1 MDDCQSKIL
10 LAGASNY
17 GLANPIQNT
26 AISLLY
32 INICLL
38 NLEPDFESIM
48 QMQIMNSYVD
58 EIMIKAISV
67 QKQIE
72 CDEKSSQ
79 VLWLILPLS
88 PLCLDALEE

>member
-1 MDDCQSKIL
+1 MDAYQNKIL

-17 GLANPIQNT
+17 GLAYPIQNT
-26 AISLLY
+26 AISLLH

-58 EIMIKAISV
+58 EIMIKAVSV

-72 CDEKSSQ
+72 DDEMSLNAK
-79 VLWLILPLS
+79 
-88 PLCLDALEE
+88 